1 MKAHCEAPI
10 TAHRE
15 KALAAAHA
23 QLLGYHGRSAQ
34 IEWRRRGVA
43 RYTLVIG
50 NKNYSSWSL
59 RPWLLMRNAGIE
71 FDELRIPLSQ
81 PDTRQRILSYSGAG
95 KVPILLHGD
104 LTVWD
109 SFAICEYIA
118 ERHPQVGAWPKDPS
132 QRARARSVAAE
143 MHSGFAALR
152 AELPLDCR
160 ARHRGVDVS
169 DQARADIERIE
180 ALWTDCRLRAGA
192 GPWLFG
198 DFCTADAMYAP
209 VALRFLTYDIGLGD
223 TAREYADS
231 VRNLAAVRD
240 WLSAA
245 GSETEVI
252 NDDEHRRP

>member
-1 MKAHCEAPI
+1 VP
-10 TAHRE
+10 
-15 KALAAAHA
+15 
-23 QLLGYHGRSAQ
+23 
-34 IEWRRRGVA
+34 
-43 RYTLVIG
+43 RYILVIG

-59 RPWLLMRNAGIE
+59 RPWLLMRNAGID

-109 SFAICEYIA
+109 SLAICEYIA
-118 ERHPQVGAWPKDPS
+118 ERHPQIGAWPRDSS

-160 ARHRGVDVS
+160 ARCEGVEVS
-169 DQARADIERIE
+169 DQLRADIKRIE
-180 ALWTDCRLRAGA
+180 AIWAECPRHAAG

-198 DFCTADAMYAP
+198 SFGIADAMYAP
-209 VALRFLTYDIGLGD
+209 VALRFHSYGIGLGD
-223 TAREYADS
+223 AAREYVDL
-231 VRNLAAVRD
+231 VRDLAAARD

-245 GSETEVI
+245 ESESEVI
-252 NDDEHRRP
+252 DDDEHRRP